1 MIGYDEI
8 AAYDRHYNV
17 VANRRGTDARE
28 AIDAFLKAYATAGF
42 DVVGD
47 RIMATRREIE
57 EAYHKVM
64 KK

>member
-17 VANRRGTDARE
+17 VANRRGADARE
-28 AIDAFLKAYATAGF
+28 AIDAFLKAYAAAGF
-42 DVVGD
+42 EVVGD

-57 EAYHKVM
+57 AAYQKVIR
-64 KK
+64 